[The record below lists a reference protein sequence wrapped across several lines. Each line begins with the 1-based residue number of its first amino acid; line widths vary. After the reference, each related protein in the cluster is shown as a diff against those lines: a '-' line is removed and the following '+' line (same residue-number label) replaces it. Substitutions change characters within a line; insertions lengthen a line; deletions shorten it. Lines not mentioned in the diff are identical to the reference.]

1 MPVKTH
7 PDRNRTQRSCCNQM
21 KVLVRGKFEQFKL
34 PMAACPL
41 SRMDIVEMEEHPKA
55 QMLMIEERTKL

>member
-1 MPVKTH
+1 MKSH
-7 PDRNRTQRSCCNQM
+7 PDRDCTQRSCCNQM
-21 KVLVRGKFEQFKL
+21 KVADRSKFEQFKL
-34 PMAACPL
+34 PIAAYPL